1 MSYSNDMKNELIRII
16 PSDET
21 DRVSLLAGI
30 VRTNGTILIGSGQ
43 RIGLQVVSENAAV
56 ARGVYSLMKT
66 LFHVEAELTIGR
78 QTRLNKRAVYVLDVP
93 AQQRMAVLL
102 RSLGMVDEEGLLFN
116 ADISQD
122 LVSRD
127 PQRRA
132 YLRGV
137 FLGSGSMTDPHRSY
151 HLEIVTQREQYAEN
165 LISLIN
171 NYNIYPRMSFRRD
184 NVVVYLKECEQ
195 ISDFLALIG
204 AHDALMIFENTRIQK
219 GMRNQVNRIVNC
231 ETANLNKAVDAAQRQ
246 IAAIRKL
253 EAHMGLGRLP
263 SSLKEAAQ
271 ARLAYPELSLKELG
285 ESMEPPV
292 GKSGM
297 NHRMRRIEELA
308 EELEIKENQ
317 K

>member
-1 MSYSNDMKNELIRII
+1 MSYSNDMKNELIRI
-16 PSDET
+16 PLQDESEQ
-21 DRVSLLAGI
+21 VSLLAGI
-30 VRTNGTILIGSGQ
+30 VRTNGTILIGSGR

-93 AQQRMAVLL
+93 SQQRMPVLL

-116 ADISQD
+116 ADISPE

-137 FLGSGSMTDPHRSY
+137 FLGSGSMTDPRRSY
-151 HLEIVTQREQYAEN
+151 HLEIVTQREEYAEN

-171 NYNIYPRMSFRRD
+171 NYNVYPRMSSRRD
-184 NVVVYLKECEQ
+184 NVVVYLKEGGQ

-204 AHDALMIFENTRIQK
+204 AHDALMVFENTRIQK

-246 IAAIRKL
+246 IASIRKVDNL
-253 EAHMGLGRLP
+253 MGLSRLSAP
-263 SSLKEAAQ
+263 LREAAE
-271 ARLAYPELSLKELG
+271 ARLRYPELSLKELG
-285 ESMEPPV
+285 EVMDPPV

-308 EELEIKENQ
+308 QDLEKDSAR
-317 K
+317 

>member
-1 MSYSNDMKNELIRII
+1 MSYSNDMKNELIHI
-16 PSDET
+16 PLQDQSEQ
-21 DRVSLLAGI
+21 VSLLAGI
-30 VRTNGTILIGSGQ
+30 VRTNGTILIGSGR

-56 ARGVYSLMKT
+56 ARGVYSLMKS
-66 LFHVEAELTIGR
+66 LFHVEADLTIGR

-93 AQQRMAVLL
+93 SQQRMPALL

-116 ADISQD
+116 ADIAPD

-137 FLGSGSMTDPHRSY
+137 FLGSGSMTDPRRSY
-151 HLEIVTQREQYAEN
+151 HLEIVTQREEYAEN
-165 LISLIN
+165 LIGLIN
-171 NYNIYPRMSFRRD
+171 NYNVYPRMSSRRD
-184 NVVVYLKECEQ
+184 NVVVYLKEGGQ

-204 AHDALMIFENTRIQK
+204 AHDALMVFENTRIQK

-246 IAAIRKL
+246 IAAIHKVDSL
-253 EAHMGLGRLP
+253 MGLSRLP
-263 SSLKEAAQ
+263 ASLRDAAQ
-271 ARLAYPELSLKELG
+271 ARLRYPELSLKELG
-285 ESMEPPV
+285 EAMDPPV

-308 EELEIKENQ
+308 QDLENNE
-317 K
+317 